1 MVRSAGAGTARASAM
16 TPLRVAAPRA
26 ENFSGLRS
34 PAVASRVGVWLG
46 ICFAI
51 AFITGVTSHYLQ
63 DQPTW
68 LTLPTRPVWLYRV
81 NQGLHPAAGTAAIP
95 LLLIKLWSVYPK
107 LFAEVPWRRFR
118 SLVPHLLER
127 ASIAVLV
134 AAAIFQVV
142 TGTLNITHWYP
153 WEFSFRS
160 THYAVAWIA
169 IGALLVH
176 IAVKLPVIRQALTS
190 PIADDPPAD
199 DVQTDDAHEQ
209 VESKYDASQV
219 DRAPSGVDLS
229 RRALVRTALV
239 AAAASV
245 VATAGSAVPLL
256 RGASV
261 FGVRSGDGPQGVPV
275 NKTAEDA
282 DVVAAAQDP
291 GYRLEVV
298 DGDRSVSLRRSDL
311 LALPQHMA
319 DLPIA
324 CVEGWSANGRWSGV
338 RIRDLLDLV
347 DAPSHA
353 RIHVV
358 SLQESGPFND
368 SEMPGEFTEDPLTL
382 LALSL
387 FGEPLSPDHGYPA
400 RLIAPARPGVL
411 QTKWVRRIEVL
422 R

>member
-1 MVRSAGAGTARASAM
+1 MVRAAGAGTGQVSAM
-16 TPLRVAAPRA
+16 TRLRLPVPRP
-26 ENFSGLRS
+26 ESFSGLRN

-51 AFITGVTSHYLQ
+51 AFITGLISHYLQ

-81 NQGLHPAAGTAAIP
+81 TQGLHTAAGTAAIP

-107 LFAEVPWRRFR
+107 LFAEVPWGRLR
-118 SLVPHLLER
+118 SLVLHLLER
-127 ASIAVLV
+127 VSIAVLV

-176 IAVKLPVIRQALTS
+176 IGVKLPVIRRALTS
-190 PIADDPPAD
+190 SIDDDPPD
-199 DVQTDDAHEQ
+199 DDPPTGGPHER
-209 VESKYDASQV
+209 VRSKGASSEAV
-219 DRAPSGVDLS
+219 RAQSGVALS
-229 RRALVRTALV
+229 RRALVRTAWV
-239 AAAASV
+239 AAGAAV
-245 VATAGSAVPLL
+245 VTTAGSAVPLL
-256 RGASV
+256 RSVSV

-282 DVVAAAQDP
+282 GVVAALTDP

-298 DGDRSVSLRRSDL
+298 DGNRSVSLRRSDL
-311 LALPQHMA
+311 LALPQHTA

-324 CVEGWSANGRWSGV
+324 CVEGWSAAGQWSGV

-347 DAPSHA
+347 DAPPHA

-368 SEMPGEFTEDPLTL
+368 SEMPGEFTEDPVTL